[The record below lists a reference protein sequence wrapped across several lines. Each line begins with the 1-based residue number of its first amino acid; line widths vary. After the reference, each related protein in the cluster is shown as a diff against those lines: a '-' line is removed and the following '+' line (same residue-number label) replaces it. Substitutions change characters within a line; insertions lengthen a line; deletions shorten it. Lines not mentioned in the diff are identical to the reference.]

1 VPEEPVLP
9 PKTPERSPNA
19 QDGNYFVNCQHPDGT
34 VSSGVAYYSDMKPGE
49 NVNQQPNDYMDV
61 THGTLYNW
69 EQTGSS
75 K

>member
-1 VPEEPVLP
+1 MPEEPVLP

-19 QDGNYFVNCQHPDGT
+19 QDGNYFVNCQHSDGT